1 METTLEKKNPRA
13 YVLSALIFVASA
25 SLLAAC
31 GDSKSPG
38 SDGAAGDGGRDTATG
53 SDTGGD
59 RGAGDGGVAE
69 TASDVGADRD
79 AGDGGVATFVG
90 DRRQPLIPTND
101 IQFIDFFVPH
111 HRAAIEMAEMEI
123 ARGADAAVKAM
134 ATMMKASQMDEIS
147 KMRTARQQ
155 LAGSP
160 DSPPP
165 PPDPHMDRE
174 MNIMMGLS
182 GAALDKVFLEEMIPH
197 HAAALPVAHRSEN
210 LSLSDL
216 KQLAASIYDA
226 QAEEIGEMKMML
238 GEPTGGAV
246 AVDGGVDAGD
256 GGTGT
261 AGGPGSPN
269 DDTATVGDRRVPY
282 TPANDLAFIDF
293 FVPHHQ
299 AAIEMA
305 TMEIERGARA
315 DVKAMA
321 QQIKTAQMAEIAK
334 MRNARQQLAGS
345 AESPPLPPDPHM
357 MADMAAMMTLSGGAL
372 DQRFVLEMIPH
383 HAAGLPPA
391 HRGRPH
397 LQRAD
402 LRQMALDIFSAQA
415 SEIGEMK
422 KMLGQGVSGDGGT
435 GDAADASQGQ

>member
-1 METTLEKKNPRA
+1 
-13 YVLSALIFVASA
+13 
-25 SLLAAC
+25 
-31 GDSKSPG
+31 
-38 SDGAAGDGGRDTATG
+38 
-53 SDTGGD
+53 
-59 RGAGDGGVAE
+59 
-69 TASDVGADRD
+69 
-79 AGDGGVATFVG
+79 
-90 DRRQPLIPTND
+90 
-101 IQFIDFFVPH
+101 
-111 HRAAIEMAEMEI
+111 
-123 ARGADAAVKAM
+123 M
-134 ATMMKASQMDEIS
+134 ATMMKASQMEEIA

-155 LAGSP
+155 LTGSA
-160 DSPPP
+160 DSPAP

-174 MNIMMGLS
+174 MTIMMGLS

-210 LSLSDL
+210 LSRSDL

-226 QAEEIGEMKMML
+226 QGEEIGEMKMML

-246 AVDGGVDAGD
+246 AAAADGGAAGD
-256 GGTGT
+256 GGSG
-261 AGGPGSPN
+261 ADGGAASAN

-305 TMEIERGARA
+305 TMELERGARA

-321 QQIKTAQMAEIAK
+321 QQIETAQMAEIAK
-334 MRNARQQLAGS
+334 MRDARQQLAGS
-345 AESPPLPPDPHM
+345 ADSPPLPPDPHM
-357 MADMAAMMTLSGGAL
+357 VADMAAMMTLSGAAL
-372 DQRFVLEMIPH
+372 DQRFLLDMIPH

-415 SEIGEMK
+415 REIGEMK
-422 KMLGQGVSGDGGT
+422 KMLDQGVSGDGGT
-435 GDAADASQGQ
+435 GDAADASQSQ